1 MTKRRTPAANPS
13 PAAPPRSY
21 LREVS
26 ERLSRLGYVIHR
38 TAWSRFAGAGL
49 LPVDVTTENAI
60 PRAVNRAR
68 GLLDVQAKLAPSAGD
83 DALAYFMAAAGAEGV
98 PHEAIVR
105 HVSSSIAALFA
116 FGDRVREE
124 IRWEQRF
131 VGPDGE
137 WRLGRFLAKALLRS
151 YVVENKADYP
161 VLESLL
167 AAAFVA
173 YVRST
178 FENPRPDRVLH
189 QSSTLVNLSA
199 EAEEEEGMPR
209 RKRAAAPPLLPVADR
224 DGLIAWVSE
233 LSDAQPLVDAVRGS
247 AALVRLHAPRF
258 PILGSPWSDASR
270 RCGPTGAHALHA
282 LCFVPPVLAAAYLQ
296 AGRAPSDARL
306 EPALETLMHQW
317 GTVRRPAIRF
327 GLAEPVFPWVDRS
340 VANPKVQIGQ

>member
-1 MTKRRTPAANPS
+1 MTKRRTPAADPT

-38 TAWSRFAGAGL
+38 TAWSRFAAADL
-49 LPVDVTTENAI
+49 LPVDVTAENGI

-68 GLLDVQAKLAPSAGD
+68 ALLDIQAKLAPSAGE
-83 DALAYFMAAAGAEGV
+83 DALAYFMAAAGMESV

-105 HVSSSIAALFA
+105 HVASSVAALFA

-151 YVVENKADYP
+151 YVVEHRNDYAA
-161 VLESLL
+161 LETLL
-167 AAAFVA
+167 AATFVA

-178 FENPRPDRVLH
+178 FENPRPDRILH
-189 QSSTLVNLSA
+189 ESSTLVNLAA
-199 EAEEEEGMPR
+199 EAEEEEGVPR
-209 RKRAAAPPLLPVADR
+209 RKRAAAPPLLPLTDR
-224 DGLIAWVSE
+224 DGLIAWISE

-247 AALVRLHAPRF
+247 AALIRLNMPRF
-258 PILGSPWSDASR
+258 PILSTPWSEASR
-270 RCGPTGAHALHA
+270 RCGPTGAQALHA
-282 LCFVPPVLAAAYLQ
+282 LCLVPPVLAAAYLQ
-296 AGRAPSDARL
+296 AGRAPNDARL
-306 EPALETLMHQW
+306 EPALESLMHQW
-317 GTVRRPAIRF
+317 GTVRRPGLRF
-327 GLAEPVFPWVDRS
+327 DLAQPVFPWVARS
-340 VANPKVQIGQ
+340 